1 MKKAFTLVE
10 LLFVMVV
17 LAIIAGIGTDILRS
31 LFDNYAVTAQIH
43 RLESVANN
51 AADTIAARLEKRVPQ
66 TTAIETVT
74 ETVTGTSTNYEPL
87 SPITGGTAR
96 NGGKLV
102 FFRKAYE
109 LERNFISKKA
119 GAEENVARTSGFIS
133 ELKTTT
139 TTTTTATTTTT
150 TTGDSVRFADRVEF
164 VSVDTADLNL
174 DDYELF
180 FSNDSSLLYEN
191 KGNHFDR
198 YYNNGDN
205 KSFAYQCDEGGLN
218 FQDGKFILERR
229 GCPASDGAIIR
240 PSMAA
245 LVHKFSLSKEI
256 DKIYLED
263 DNLYLDT
270 CNINGINCKKS
281 LLATGVSV
289 FRFSAFGSDPNIAN
303 TIVFKLCL
311 AEDDGEAEL
320 CQSRIVR

>member
-10 LLFVMVV
+10 LIFVMVV
-17 LAIIAGIGTDILRS
+17 LAIVAAIGTDILRS

-51 AADTIAARLEKRVPQ
+51 AADTIATRLEKRVPQ
-66 TTAIETVT
+66 TTAIET
-74 ETVTGTSTNYEPL
+74 GTNYEPL

-96 NGGKLV
+96 NGGRLV

-109 LERNFISKKA
+109 LERNFISAKN
-119 GAEENVARTSGFIS
+119 GGVAAPRTSGFIS

-139 TTTTTATTTTT
+139 TTTTT
-150 TTGDSVRFADRVEF
+150 GDSRNFTDRVEF
-164 VSVDTADLNL
+164 VSNDTADLNL
-174 DDYELF
+174 DDFELF

-191 KGNHFDR
+191 KSDHFGR
-198 YYNNGDN
+198 YYKNNGK
-205 KSFAYQCDEGGLN
+205 KSFAYQCAQGNIEFRG
-218 FQDGKFILERR
+218 GKFTLERSN
-229 GCPASDGAIIR
+229 CPASTSAIVR

-245 LVHKFSLSKEI
+245 LVHKFSLSREI

-263 DNLYLDT
+263 NNLHLET
-270 CNINGINCKKS
+270 CNIRGENCRRS
-281 LLATGVSV
+281 LLATGVST
-289 FRFSAFGSDPNIAN
+289 FRFSALGSDPNIAS

-311 AEDDGEAEL
+311 AEDNGEAEL

>member
-10 LLFVMVV
+10 LIFVMVV
-17 LAIIAGIGTDILRS
+17 LAIVAAIGTDILRS

-51 AADTIAARLEKRVPQ
+51 AADTIATRLEKRVAQ
-66 TTAIETVT
+66 TTAIETILPKGD
-74 ETVTGTSTNYEPL
+74 GTKGKKYQPL
-87 SPITGGTAR
+87 SAMTRADA
-96 NGGKLV
+96 NNDKLV

-109 LERNFISKKA
+109 LERNFISAKNGGVSA
-119 GAEENVARTSGFIS
+119 PRTSGFIS

-139 TTTTTATTTTT
+139 TT
-150 TTGDSVRFADRVEF
+150 GDGGKFVDTVEF
-164 VSVDTADLNL
+164 VSKETNLTGLNL
-174 DDYELF
+174 NDYELF

-191 KGNHFDR
+191 KGDHFDR
-198 YYNNGDN
+198 YYSGN
-205 KSFAYQCDEGGLN
+205 KSFAYQCDGGN
-218 FQDGKFILERR
+218 IEFKEGKFTLVRSN
-229 GCPASDGAIIR
+229 CPASTSTIVR

-263 DNLYLDT
+263 NNLYLET
-270 CNINGINCKKS
+270 CDIKGDCKKS
-281 LLATGVSV
+281 LLATGVST
-289 FRFSAFGSDPNIAN
+289 FRFSALGSDPNIAN

-311 AEDDGEAEL
+311 KEDDGEAEL

>member
-17 LAIIAGIGTDILRS
+17 LAIIAGVGTDILRS

-51 AADTIAARLEKRVPQ
+51 AADMIATRLEKRVPQ
-66 TTAIETVT
+66 TTAIETST
-74 ETVTGTSTNYEPL
+74 DTGTNYQPL
-87 SPITGGTAR
+87 SPI
-96 NGGKLV
+96 NGAVVDNGKLV

-109 LERNFISKKA
+109 LERNFISAKKG
-119 GAEENVARTSGFIS
+119 GAAAPRTSGFIN

-139 TTTTTATTTTT
+139 T
-150 TTGDSVRFADRVEF
+150 GDNGNFTDTVEF
-164 VSVDTADLNL
+164 TSIDAANL
-174 DDYELF
+174 KLDEYELF

-191 KGNHFDR
+191 KSNHFDR
-198 YYNNGDN
+198 YYKNSG
-205 KSFAYQCDEGGLN
+205 KSFAYHCANGELK
-218 FQDGKFILERR
+218 FQAGKFTLTRS
-229 GCPASDGAIIR
+229 GCPASTSPASTSDIIIR

-245 LVHKFSLSKEI
+245 LIHKFYLSKEI

-263 DNLYLDT
+263 NNLYLDT
-270 CNINGINCKKS
+270 CDIKGENCKKS
-281 LLATGVSV
+281 LLAPSVST
-289 FRFSAFGSDPNIAN
+289 FRFSALGSDPNIAS

-311 AEDDGEAEL
+311 VENEGKDNEAEA

>member
-10 LLFVMVV
+10 LIFVMVV
-17 LAIIAGIGTDILRS
+17 LAIVAAIGTDILRS

-51 AADTIAARLEKRVPQ
+51 AADTIATRLEKRVPQ
-66 TTAIETVT
+66 TTAIET
-74 ETVTGTSTNYEPL
+74 GTNYEPL

-96 NGGKLV
+96 NGGRLV

-119 GAEENVARTSGFIS
+119 GASENVARTSGFIS

-139 TTTTTATTTTT
+139 TTTTTTTA
-150 TTGDSVRFADRVEF
+150 GDSRNFTDRVEF
-164 VSVDTADLNL
+164 VSKETDLTGLNL
-174 DDYELF
+174 SNYEIF

-191 KGNHFDR
+191 KGDHFDR
-198 YYNNGDN
+198 YYNNSGK
-205 KSFAYQCDEGGLN
+205 KSFAYRCAEGSIE
-218 FQDGKFILERR
+218 FREGKFTLQRSN
-229 GCPASDGAIIR
+229 CPASTTDIIR

-256 DKIYLED
+256 DKIYLENN
-263 DNLYLDT
+263 NLFLET
-270 CNINGINCKKS
+270 CNINGVNCKKS
-281 LLATGVSV
+281 LLASGVST
-289 FRFSAFGSDPNIAN
+289 FRFSALGSDPNIAS

-311 AEDDGEAEL
+311 AEDGGEAEL

>member
-17 LAIIAGIGTDILRS
+17 LAIIAGVGTDILRS

-51 AADTIAARLEKRVPQ
+51 AADTIATRLEKRVPQ
-66 TTAIETVT
+66 TTAIETST
-74 ETVTGTSTNYEPL
+74 DTGAKNYEPL
-87 SPITGGTAR
+87 SVIDAK
-96 NGGKLV
+96 NGKLV

-109 LERNFISKKA
+109 LERNFISAKKG
-119 GAEENVARTSGFIS
+119 GAAAPRASGFIN
-133 ELKTTT
+133 ELN
-139 TTTTTATTTTT
+139 TT
-150 TTGDSVRFADRVEF
+150 TTGDSGNFADEVEF
-164 VSVDTADLNL
+164 LSKDTAGLNL

-191 KGNHFDR
+191 KSDHFGR
-198 YYNNGDN
+198 YYSGN
-205 KSFAYQCDEGGLN
+205 KSFAYQCTQGKLE
-218 FQDGKFILERR
+218 FQNGIFTLTRSA
-229 GCPASDGAIIR
+229 CPASTSAIIR

-245 LVHKFSLSKEI
+245 LIHKYYLSKEI

-263 DNLYLDT
+263 NNLYLDT
-270 CNINGINCKKS
+270 CDIKGTCKKS
-281 LLATGVSV
+281 LLATGVST
-289 FRFSAFGSDPNIAN
+289 FRFSALGSDPNIAS

>member
-17 LAIIAGIGTDILRS
+17 LAIIAGVGTDILRS

-66 TTAIETVT
+66 TTAIETST
-74 ETVTGTSTNYEPL
+74 DTGAKNYEPL
-87 SPITGGTAR
+87 SAIDAK
-96 NGGKLV
+96 NGKLV

-109 LERNFISKKA
+109 LERNFISAKKG
-119 GAEENVARTSGFIS
+119 GASAPRTSGFIN

-139 TTTTTATTTTT
+139 TI
-150 TTGDSVRFADRVEF
+150 GDSGNFTDEVEF
-164 VSVDTADLNL
+164 TSIDAADLDLNE
-174 DDYELF
+174 YELF

-191 KGNHFDR
+191 KSDHFGR
-198 YYNNGDN
+198 YYSGN
-205 KSFAYQCDEGGLN
+205 KSFAYQCTQGKLE
-218 FQDGKFILERR
+218 FQNGIFTLTRSA
-229 GCPASDGAIIR
+229 CPASTSTIIR

-245 LVHKFSLSKEI
+245 LIHKFSLSKEI

-263 DNLYLDT
+263 NNLYLDT
-270 CNINGINCKKS
+270 CDIKGACKKS
-281 LLATGVSV
+281 LLATGVST
-289 FRFSAFGSDPNIAN
+289 FRFSALGSDPNIAS

-311 AEDDGEAEL
+311 KEDDGEAEL

>member
-17 LAIIAGIGTDILRS
+17 LAIIAGVGTDILRS

-51 AADTIAARLEKRVPQ
+51 AADTIATRLEKRVAQ
-66 TTAIETVT
+66 TTAIETST
-74 ETVTGTSTNYEPL
+74 DAGTKNYTSL
-87 SPITGGTAR
+87 SPINGGAA
-96 NGGKLV
+96 NNGKLV

-119 GAEENVARTSGFIS
+119 GASENVARASGFIS

-139 TTTTTATTTTT
+139 AENGGKFT
-150 TTGDSVRFADRVEF
+150 DEVKF
-164 VSVDTADLNL
+164 VSKETADLNL
-174 DDYELF
+174 GEYEIF

-191 KGNHFDR
+191 KSNHFER
-198 YYNNGDN
+198 YYSGK
-205 KSFAYQCDEGGLN
+205 KSFTYKCDGGEVEFN
-218 FQDGKFILERR
+218 AGEFILERS
-229 GCPASDGAIIR
+229 GCPASTSTIIR

-245 LVHKFSLSKEI
+245 LIHKFSLSKEI
-256 DKIYLED
+256 DKIYLD
-263 DNLYLDT
+263 NSDNNLYLET
-270 CNINGINCKKS
+270 CNINGTTCKKS
-281 LLATGVSV
+281 LLAPNVST
-289 FRFSAFGSDPNIAN
+289 FRFSALGSDENIAS

-311 AEDDGEAEL
+311 VENDDKAEA